1 MSAGVPNGGFD
12 RKVIF
17 LSDRGGSARDQ
28 MARDREILSRPSL
41 WRRSLL
47 RLYRIHSGVT
57 VGRSWAGILPP
68 DWSCPNEEIVVRPTG
83 GGAVLHGKDLSLSL
97 FVPWGQGFPRG
108 QDWPHFY
115 ERLHGWLSMGL
126 ASWGVP
132 STEATSC
139 LFPSSSSA
147 NTPPGGLCFSEP
159 VRGDRMAEGQKIL
172 GGALALAREGLLY
185 QGSIS
190 LPTPNPRLSEL
201 FEGWYG
207 LVGEDALADL
217 LLRGREG

>member
-1 MSAGVPNGGFD
+1 MSAGVVNGGFD
-12 RKVIF
+12 RRVTF

-28 MARDREILSRPSL
+28 MSRDWEILSRPSL
-41 WRRSLL
+41 WRRPLL

-57 VGRSWAGILPP
+57 VGRSWAGVLPLE
-68 DWSCPNEEIVVRPTG
+68 WSCSHEDIVVRPTG
-83 GGAVLHGKDLSLSL
+83 GGAVLHGKDLCLSL
-97 FVPWGQGFPRG
+97 FVPWGQEFPRG

-115 ERLHGWLSMGL
+115 ERLHGWLSRGL
-126 ASWGVP
+126 ASWGTP

-139 LFPSSSSA
+139 LFPLSSSA

-207 LVGEDALADL
+207 LVGEDALANL
-217 LLRGREG
+217 LLRGRKG